1 MSRGLAF
8 VELTVADWPAAV
20 AWYRDVLGL
29 EVVLRDDV
37 NRFAL
42 LGTGPGR
49 VALKA
54 GPSQPG
60 GVLLAF
66 EVADLAAEA
75 GRLARHGVT
84 PEGDLR
90 ASPEGYRRLLACD
103 PDGYRICLF
112 DWAGRS

>member
-1 MSRGLAF
+1 RPGVHRPGGGRPRRRRLPPDARAEEAEDRRAGPSPCRDAVMSRGLAF

-66 EVADLAAEA
+66 E
-75 GRLARHGVT
+75 
-84 PEGDLR
+84 
-90 ASPEGYRRLLACD
+90 
-103 PDGYRICLF
+103 
-112 DWAGRS
+112 